1 MKIKQQLTPERVTA
15 ILEDVQFIA
24 TVAQLAENRFQNNLI
39 DTNLRG
45 GNMPNFARQIR
56 QGAEGI
62 KRELSIRYRL
72 KDREELAYD
81 MAAEMDRVVSFFC
94 LLKGEAISHIM
105 DVLEAEHKQLM
116 EEENEN

>member
-1 MKIKQQLTPERVTA
+1 MKQPLTPQRITA
-15 ILEDVQFIA
+15 LLTDVQFIA
-24 TVAQLAENRFQNNLI
+24 TVAQLVENRYQNNLV

-62 KRELSIRYRL
+62 KRELSVRFKL
-72 KDREELAYD
+72 KDREELTYD

-94 LLKGEAISHIM
+94 MLRGDAIAQIM
-105 DVLEAEHKQLM
+105 DVLEAEHKELM
-116 EEENEN
+116 EREGAA